1 MDDYWGGQGMDFS
14 KGGRVTFVDGLGGKF
29 GTGLKN
35 VEKYI
40 LDAVE
45 RQKEG
50 GEKRIL
56 VVLDGVD
63 FLVAGMGT
71 EVEEVMDMVQEIRHV
86 CGVWVPPFQLSQY

>member
-1 MDDYWGGQGMDFS
+1 MDFS
-14 KGGRVTFVDGLGGKF
+14 KGGRVTFVDGLGGNF

-45 RQKEG
+45 RQKER
-50 GEKRIL
+50 GERRIL

-63 FLVAGMGT
+63 FLVAGLGAD
-71 EVEEVMDMVQEIRHV
+71 VEEWMDMVQEIRHV
-86 CGVWVPPFQLSQY
+86 CGV